1 MKLACSANLNLHAE
15 DSADMYR
22 IEISPGEE
30 TVLRTIEE
38 LATAIR
44 NGLVTPR
51 SRIYHSASQK
61 WLPIEFHP
69 HYKKALAL
77 PERPK
82 SAPTSTPLPGPVP
95 NFAIKREPP
104 RPPEP
109 PPAPAPAPQPQAAEA
124 PPPRPRPSIPL
135 PAAAENLPF
144 IEVEMPP
151 RMAAPKPEPLPPP
164 APLPPAPAPAP
175 VVAQQPAAPA
185 PLPEPVPVAPPLPI
199 APAPKLELAADA
211 FPSLVQPR
219 SYLPPELEH
228 EPVRAQAHTLGRQH
242 GHEQE
247 RERDHERERP
257 NPLAD
262 LAPPMSLPVASRR
275 ASGGRPVLVGAG
287 ALAVVVVGYLFMT
300 SSRPSSQIVAESAPA
315 VEHSKPA
322 QKPADDEDLP
332 PEDTDVPG
340 SRPSAITAA
349 PPRSGPA
356 SQAWSSSSGATA
368 PLLPTGPARQ
378 PAGEAAIVSAPDIAP
393 PPANL
398 ELAVPKL
405 PEPDSLV
412 PKAQRDTAALKRIL
426 KAVGGQ

>member
-1 MKLACSANLNLHAE
+1 MKLACSTSLNLHAE

-22 IEISPGEE
+22 IEIAPGEE

-82 SAPTSTPLPGPVP
+82 SAPVSTPLPGPLP
-95 NFAIKREPP
+95 SFAIKREAP

-109 PPAPAPAPQPQAAEA
+109 PPAPAPAPQAPIAEA
-124 PPPRPRPSIPL
+124 PPRPRPSIPL

-144 IEVEMPP
+144 IEVEIPP
-151 RMAAPKPEPLPPP
+151 RMAAPKPEPAPPP
-164 APLPPAPAPAP
+164 PPAPAPAP
-175 VVAQQPAAPA
+175 TPIVAQQAPA
-185 PLPEPVPVAPPLPI
+185 PMPEPVPVAPPMPA

-228 EPVRAQAHTLGRQH
+228 GPVRAQAHTF
-242 GHEQE
+242 E
-247 RERDHERERP
+247 REHERELELEHERP

-300 SSRPSSQIVAESAPA
+300 SSRPSSQVAAESAPA
-315 VEHSKPA
+315 AVQSKAAAKPA
-322 QKPADDEDLP
+322 EDEDLP
-332 PEDTDVPG
+332 PEDTDVPVQ
-340 SRPSAITAA
+340 RPSAITTTS
-349 PPRSGPA
+349 PRSGPP

-378 PAGEAAIVSAPDIAP
+378 PAGAADAIVSAPDIAP
-393 PPANL
+393 PPANV
-398 ELAVPKL
+398 ELALPKL
-405 PEPDSLV
+405 PEADSLA